1 LFEVIAFPPPSTATQ
16 RVTLGH
22 ERLDSPSAPATFV
35 SVQAVGPPV
44 GFVEVTTAEPL
55 LSIATQSLSLGQDT
69 SDRYGMP
76 LKPSRLVTVH
86 AAAPAVGLL
95 EVITLAY
102 STATQRLLL
111 GQ

>member
-1 LFEVIAFPPPSTATQ
+1 M
-16 RVTLGH
+16 LGQD
-22 ERLDSPSAPATFV
+22 RPDRPWAPATFV
-35 SVQAVGPPV
+35 SVQAAAAPV
-44 GFVEVTTAEPL
+44 GLVEVATAEPL

-76 LKPSRLVTVH
+76 LKPSRVVTVH

-102 STATQRLLL
+102 STATQRLPLEQCTRFMRL
-111 GQ
+111 PSNGGW

>member
-1 LFEVIAFPPPSTATQ
+1 
-16 RVTLGH
+16 
-22 ERLDSPSAPATFV
+22 
-35 SVQAVGPPV
+35 
-44 GFVEVTTAEPL
+44 L
-55 LSIATQSLSLGQDT
+55 LSIATQIPSFGQDT
-69 SDRYGMP
+69 SDRYGRP

-86 AAAPAVGLL
+86 AAVPAVGLR